1 MKALTVSALN
11 EQIKFLLETTFNTI
25 LVEGEVS
32 SFTYH
37 SSGHL
42 YFSIKDNS
50 STMKCVMFRSN
61 VARTKFRLEQ
71 GAKIIVEGSV
81 GVYTPRGE
89 YQLYAT
95 RIEPL
100 GQGALALAFE
110 QLKKRL
116 QAKGYFAKEHKKP
129 IPKYISSIALVTAK
143 NSAALHDML
152 KIIDKRYR
160 AVEVTIIDTL
170 VQGEMAAAQI
180 ARALK
185 YADRLNVDVVITGR
199 GGGSI
204 EDLWAFNEEVVADA
218 LFAMRTPVVSAV
230 GHEVDVVISDFVAD
244 LRAPTPSAA
253 IEMVLPDQNEMLYML
268 GELQERYSKTLKHI
282 LYSKENR
289 VLSVFKEFQ
298 RLSMSNQLM
307 RFDNEFAT
315 LKRHYRTIMENK
327 ISQTMQRLP
336 QIKRELDQNIRLKI
350 TKEQQKLEI
359 LHNKF
364 EANNPKNKFKEG
376 WAEVSK
382 DGKIVTLDRIE
393 QGEQFILQD
402 ATKRITVERIG

>member
-11 EQIKFLLETTFNTI
+11 EQIKSLLETTFGNI

-37 SSGHL
+37 TSGHL
-42 YFSIKDNS
+42 YFTIKDSN

-71 GAKIIVEGSV
+71 GAKIIIEGKV

-89 YQLYAT
+89 YQLYAN
-95 RIEPL
+95 RIEPS

-116 QAKGYFAKEHKKP
+116 QAKGYFNPSHKKP

-152 KIIDKRYR
+152 KIIEKRFR

-170 VQGEMAAAQI
+170 VQGEMAPLQI

-185 YADRLNVDVVITGR
+185 YADTLNVDVVITGR

-204 EDLWAFNEEVVADA
+204 EDLWAFNEEMVADA
-218 LFAMRTPVVSAV
+218 IFAMNTPVVSAV

-253 IEMVLPDQNEMLYML
+253 IEMVLPDQNELLYML
-268 GELQERYSKTLKHI
+268 GELQDRYKRAYSQI
-282 LYSKENR
+282 LYAKSK
-289 VLSVFKEFQ
+289 SVESLLKEFQ
-298 RLSMSNQLM
+298 RLSISNQLLQYE
-307 RFDNEFAT
+307 REFEALRRQYRQT
-315 LKRHYRTIMENK
+315 ISNKLQQKALELPKIKTQLKH
-327 ISQTMQRLP
+327 
-336 QIKRELDQNIRLKI
+336 NIIFKVA
-350 TKEQQKLEI
+350 QQVQKLEGI
-359 LHNKF
+359 NHRL
-364 EANNPKNKFKEG
+364 EALNPKNKFKSG
-376 WAEVSK
+376 WAEISK
-382 DGKIVTLDRIE
+382 EGRVVTLDQIA
-393 QGEQFILQD
+393 QGEHFILQD
-402 ATKRITVERIG
+402 ATDRIEVIKL